1 MMAESTRS
9 RVTSRSSGKEK
20 SRRQG
25 TRIVRSDQPI
35 DLILT
40 DVGLPVLNGR
50 QVADIVDTLSQREG
64 YMLATP

>member
-20 SRRQG
+20 SRRHG